1 MSISRDKKEKI
12 EINKAFEKLIGYTF
26 KNKEL
31 LVLALT
37 HSSYTNE
44 SRRETYNSN
53 ERLEF
58 LGDSVLSVVI
68 SKFLYTTQADMT
80 EGNMSKIRAL
90 IVCESSLARVARKI
104 SLDKYL
110 LLGKGEEVTGGRK
123 RDSILSDAFEA
134 LLGAIFLDS
143 GIEQAELFILK
154 VTKKIIIDVLNGD
167 IVFDYK
173 TKLQEAVQHDGIL
186 ELSYNIIEE
195 RGPDHNKEFVANVVV
210 NGKVKGEGIGKTKKD
225 AEQEAAKKALEDIK
239 NGKK

>member
-1 MSISRDKKEKI
+1 MSISNERNEKI
-12 EINKAFEKLIGYTF
+12 EKNKKFEKILKYNF
-26 KNKEL
+26 KNKDL

-44 SRRETYNSN
+44 NKKDIYMSN

-68 SKFLYTTQADMT
+68 SEFLYTTHKEMS
-80 EGNMSKIRAL
+80 EGDMSKLRAL
-90 IVCESSLARVARKI
+90 IVCESSLAKVAREI
-104 SLDKYL
+104 SLDSFL
-110 LLGKGEEVTGGRK
+110 LLGKGEEITGGRN

-134 LLGAIFLDS
+134 VLGAMYLDS
-143 GIEQAELFILK
+143 GIENVKTFILD
-154 VTKKIIIDVLNGD
+154 VTKEIVRDVLNGD

-173 TKLQEAVQHDGIL
+173 TKLQEIVQHDGVL

-210 NGKVKGEGIGKTKKD
+210 NGEVKGSGIGKTKKD
-225 AEQEAAKKALEDIK
+225 AEQHAAKKALEGIK
-239 NGKK
+239 NE